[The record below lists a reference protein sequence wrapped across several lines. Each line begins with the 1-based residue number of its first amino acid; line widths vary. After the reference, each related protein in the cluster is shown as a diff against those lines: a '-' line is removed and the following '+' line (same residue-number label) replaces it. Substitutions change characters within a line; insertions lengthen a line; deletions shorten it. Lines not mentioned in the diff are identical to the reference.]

1 MAEQTVVEVYRTQE
15 DKANYDFVSCVTISY
30 FDDIAFIQGL
40 SGTFTT
46 KCYKEIV
53 DYLERKGMKQI
64 QYFRKG
70 RLKVIWLDSK
80 L

>member
-1 MAEQTVVEVYRTQE
+1 MSAQIVIEIYRTGE
-15 DKANYDFVSCVTISY
+15 DRANYSFVSCVTISY

-46 KCYKEIV
+46 RCWKEIY
-53 DYLERKGMKQI
+53 DYLEHKGIKQV

-70 RLKVIWLDSK
+70 RLKVVWIDPK
-80 L
+80 I